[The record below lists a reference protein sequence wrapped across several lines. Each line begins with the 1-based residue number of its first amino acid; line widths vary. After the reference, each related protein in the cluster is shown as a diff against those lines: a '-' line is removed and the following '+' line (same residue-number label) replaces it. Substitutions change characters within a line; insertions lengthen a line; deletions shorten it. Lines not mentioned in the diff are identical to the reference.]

1 MVQRKFLQGRNREAD
16 IENGCADL
24 GLGRW
29 DELETCDVENGCVDL
44 GLGEVGM
51 NWILVMY
58 IYTLTVDQLLSRV

>member
-1 MVQRKFLQGRNREAD
+1 MDVQTWGW
-16 IENGCADL
+16 
-24 GLGRW
+24 GRW

>member
-16 IENGCADL
+16 IENGCA
-24 GLGRW
+24 
-29 DELETCDVENGCVDL
+29 DL